1 MPMRCWNCPLFLVT
15 EEIQAQVS
23 EIARKL
29 NKIPF
34 DQIGSEL
41 HQSLK
46 KLKGT
51 LNSATLLAEKLNN
64 DVAPEMIVAL
74 KDAQETLNA
83 AGRILS
89 EDAPLQQDLR
99 QTLQELS
106 RTAISLRVLMDYLER
121 HPESVIRGRQGD
133 KQ

>member
-1 MPMRCWNCPLFLVT
+1 MRCWNCPLFLVA

-51 LNSATLLAEKLNN
+51 LDSATLLADKLNN